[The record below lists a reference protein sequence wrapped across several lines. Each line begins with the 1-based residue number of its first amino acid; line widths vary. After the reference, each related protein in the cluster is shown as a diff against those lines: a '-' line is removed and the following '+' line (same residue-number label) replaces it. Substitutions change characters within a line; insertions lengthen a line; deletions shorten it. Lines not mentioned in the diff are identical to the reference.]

1 MKDNLK
7 ILIAMIIAIAVSIG
21 YMTWQSRKKQVVV
34 DLKTLF
40 DQFDMKKEYQK
51 KYQSITT
58 EKQKSLDSLTI
69 LLRNYS
75 AREAQL
81 TKAELDQAR
90 MVNKMLIIKQNAFE
104 DENAKITAEYDKE
117 VISRLLLYSKE
128 FSKER
133 GYDVVFGNDGTG
145 AVLYNS
151 EAIDVTKEF
160 VDYVNQSYAG
170 KK

>member
-1 MKDNLK
+1 MKDSLK
-7 ILIAMIIAIAVSIG
+7 SVLLVLIAVGISIG
-21 YMTWQSRKKQVVV
+21 YTTWRNKKKQAVV

-51 KYQSITT
+51 KYEAVTI
-58 EKQKSLDSLTI
+58 EKQKSLDSLSI
-69 LLRNYS
+69 LLRTYS

-81 TKAELDQAR
+81 SQKELEEAR
-90 MVNKMLIIKQNAFE
+90 MISRALNAKQRAFE
-104 DENAKITAEYDKE
+104 EDNARITAEYDKE
-117 VISRLLLYSKE
+117 VISRLFLYSRA
-128 FSKER
+128 FSKEK
-133 GYDVVFGNDGTG
+133 GYDLVLGNDGNG
-145 AVLYNS
+145 VLLYND